1 MWLDTHELQAK
12 LLSILEDFW
21 RNSWNAY
28 HASHD
33 CMSSQS
39 FRRGQPAAAQARS
52 SSDRHKVERPMRMGC
67 QWDGIMKDIAMT
79 IDAMAKQ
86 QYVLRHFK
94 RRRSSQSQ
102 TRRRVELGHGP
113 HAGRCVCGIENT
125 W

>member
-1 MWLDTHELQAK
+1 MFH
-12 LLSILEDFW
+12 
-21 RNSWNAY
+21 
-28 HASHD
+28 
-33 CMSSQS
+33 S
-39 FRRGQPAAAQARS
+39 FRRGQPAATQARS
-52 SSDRHKVERPMRMGC
+52 SSTRQKVERLMWTGY

-102 TRRRVELGHGP
+102 TRRRVELGRGP